1 MEESRHWYAMHL
13 FYIRPASA
21 APALEEAGIEYFS
34 PPTVNSLIFLR
45 AGKTQLYNFL
55 TFTATGQRVKHM
67 RSRIDGSEIIVKD
80 ADMDIFIRICQS
92 FGEPVIMTEAPK
104 VKLGDRVRVKEGS
117 LAGLEGNVVR
127 IRKQKRVLV
136 CIAGIIWA
144 TTAHI
149 PAEMLE
155 VIPDDSGS
163 ADEKG

>member
-1 MEESRHWYAMHL
+1 
-13 FYIRPASA
+13 
-21 APALEEAGIEYFS
+21 
-34 PPTVNSLIFLR
+34 
-45 AGKTQLYNFL
+45 
-55 TFTATGQRVKHM
+55 
-67 RSRIDGSEIIVKD
+67 
-80 ADMDIFIRICQS
+80 MDIFIRICQS

-136 CIAGIIWA
+136 CVAGIIWA
-144 TTAHI
+144 ATAHI

-163 ADEKG
+163 ANEKG